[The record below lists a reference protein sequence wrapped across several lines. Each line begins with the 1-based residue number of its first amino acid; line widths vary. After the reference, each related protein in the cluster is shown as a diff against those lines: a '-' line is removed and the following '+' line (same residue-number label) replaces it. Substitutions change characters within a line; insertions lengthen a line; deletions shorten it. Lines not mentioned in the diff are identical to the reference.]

1 MTAVAPRQGPVPRG
15 IIALLDSTMKPARQ
29 QLGEF
34 TARANTAPV
43 IEPASASGS
52 SAGGNA
58 PPALGSKIDIR
69 V

>member
-1 MTAVAPRQGPVPRG
+1 MTTVAPRQGPVPRG
-15 IIALLDSTMKPARQ
+15 MLAMLDSTMKPARQ
-29 QLGEF
+29 QLSEF
-34 TARANTAPV
+34 TARANTAPI
-43 IEPASASGS
+43 IEPASASGA